1 MSCLLFR
8 MSLDES
14 SEKLLNLITKDG
26 KCSNL
31 EKMLSNVENSKSL
44 GHDSYHMTHRY
55 IC

>member
-1 MSCLLFR
+1 

-44 GHDSYHMTHRY
+44 GQTRY
-55 IC
+55 RPDEICIDISG